1 VSVDAARTDYG
12 VVIAPSGAIDGA
24 ATEVLR
30 AGPRGPMRMFHRNG
44 YFGPAV
50 V

>member
-1 VSVDAARTDYG
+1 
-12 VVIAPSGAIDGA
+12 
-24 ATEVLR
+24 VLR
-30 AGPRGPMRMFHRNG
+30 AGPRGPLRMFHRNG